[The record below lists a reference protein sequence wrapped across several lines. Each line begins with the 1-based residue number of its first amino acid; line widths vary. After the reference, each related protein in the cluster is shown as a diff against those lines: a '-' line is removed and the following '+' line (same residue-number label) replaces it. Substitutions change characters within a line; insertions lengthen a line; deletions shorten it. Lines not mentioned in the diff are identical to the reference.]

1 MALLLAGLAIVVGR
15 PERWMLSVPL
25 IAWATVIKPPLALPG
40 ILIIGFPLLLMLRDS
55 PTFST
60 LVRRIIPSALICGFL
75 GIASIVVIC
84 APFSVGLPGMWTR
97 WTLFE
102 RARVALD
109 MYPFKVLGAGNIWML
124 PQASFEQIDDRNS
137 AFLGLD
143 SHDLGNIYLAAAVIA
158 IGIVFVRLLFSTLR
172 DRPFVALVWSLVAVT
187 FATYML
193 PTRVHERYFFPTLV
207 LGIVLLSITRV
218 GPVEFTALAIVSATF
233 LANLSFVYFGFHQ
246 DSRVDIDDA
255 TFALLLRTTSVLNLI
270 AFVAVILMPL
280 RWIDRSTTDRLRTHM
295 KPPVREPGP
304 PGQKSDGS
312 AVVAGIQR

>member
-1 MALLLAGLAIVVGR
+1 
-15 PERWMLSVPL
+15 
-25 IAWATVIKPPLALPG
+25 
-40 ILIIGFPLLLMLRDS
+40 
-55 PTFST
+55 
-60 LVRRIIPSALICGFL
+60 
-75 GIASIVVIC
+75 
-84 APFSVGLPGMWTR
+84 
-97 WTLFE
+97 
-102 RARVALD
+102 
-109 MYPFKVLGAGNIWML
+109 
-124 PQASFEQIDDRNS
+124 
-137 AFLGLD
+137 
-143 SHDLGNIYLAAAVIA
+143 
-158 IGIVFVRLLFSTLR
+158 
-172 DRPFVALVWSLVAVT
+172 VT